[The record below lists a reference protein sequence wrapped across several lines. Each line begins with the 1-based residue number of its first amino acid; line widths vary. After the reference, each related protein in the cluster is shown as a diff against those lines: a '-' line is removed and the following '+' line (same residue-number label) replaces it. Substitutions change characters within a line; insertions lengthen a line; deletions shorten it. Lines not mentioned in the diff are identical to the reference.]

1 MPPLR
6 GTACSLRQLVAAR
19 SVTTDVCAAADA
31 WPTGSSTMNV
41 AFGCCGA
48 VRGVRRALIATAFT
62 VCMSIPAHPLTPQPT
77 ATKSHTFSQ
86 RSRTIS
92 THSPHG
98 TARHSNGTA
107 RHSRA
112 QYGIQHGTARRS
124 TAQHASVR
132 TPRQDTEEE
141 VEPRGEAKP
150 SLEIVETLS
159 IPKRLSRAWSLTGR
173 RALSRGPEASGTPG
187 PEKPSPHLEAAPA
200 APGGPRVTAAPG
212 FVSGAS
218 GLASGLRASGSE
230 IPGSAAPSVEEEDKD
245 TAPVEHN
252 QDTAP
257 VELSQS
263 WKTAPMEELSQ
274 GSNNSD
280 SEAALGR
287 L

>member
-1 MPPLR
+1 M
-6 GTACSLRQLVAAR
+6 
-19 SVTTDVCAAADA
+19 
-31 WPTGSSTMNV
+31 
-41 AFGCCGA
+41 
-48 VRGVRRALIATAFT
+48 
-62 VCMSIPAHPLTPQPT
+62 
-77 ATKSHTFSQ
+77 
-86 RSRTIS
+86 
-92 THSPHG
+92 
-98 TARHSNGTA
+98 
-107 RHSRA
+107 
-112 QYGIQHGTARRS
+112 
-124 TAQHASVR
+124 R

-230 IPGSAAPSVEEEDKD
+230 IPSGSAAPSVEEEDKD